1 MPAKKIEVTHRR
13 MPSAGIFLMD
23 CLCRRW
29 RQGWKCEKSKMR
41 QVVPDEIGLV
51 QSAVFAISMF
61 YAMMQILLQYIKSCR
76 KRYIFNKRSKIKL
89 CIYYAKYENK
99 WCGIMQRK

>member
-1 MPAKKIEVTHRR
+1 MPAKKSKLHTEECQ
-13 MPSAGIFLMD
+13 AGIFLMN

-29 RQGWKCEKSKMR
+29 RNGWKCEKSKIR

-61 YAMMQILLQYIKSCR
+61 YTMVQVLSQYIK
-76 KRYIFNKRSKIKL
+76 
-89 CIYYAKYENK
+89 
-99 WCGIMQRK
+99 